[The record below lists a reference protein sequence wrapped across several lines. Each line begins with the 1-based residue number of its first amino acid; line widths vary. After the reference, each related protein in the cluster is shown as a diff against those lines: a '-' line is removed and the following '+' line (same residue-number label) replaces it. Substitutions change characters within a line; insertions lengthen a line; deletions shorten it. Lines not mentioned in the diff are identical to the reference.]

1 MTKNAVINI
10 IPTTPPDFDQILHS
24 PNFLCIFS
32 NQSDGGNING
42 KITVRM
48 VKLIVGADNQ
58 SIADFMATKFI
69 IKTSGD
75 ESYNGPDMPPSLRIL
90 QKCTAMNIIA
100 TKGIAIQ
107 CNT

>member
-10 IPTTPPDFDQILHS
+10 IPMIPPDFDQILQR

-32 NQSDGGNING
+32 NQSDGGNTNG

-48 VKLIVGADNQ
+48 VKLIVGAESQ
-58 SIADFMATKFI
+58 SIADFIATKFI
-69 IKTSGD
+69 DRSMDCI
-75 ESYNGPDMPPSLRIL
+75 YNGPDIPPSFRIL